1 MSSRAKLCTIG
12 CCGVLAVASA
22 FGIAHS
28 AGLDVSGAVSAEQ
41 PSGPAQGPSIA
52 QRTPSRTDN
61 PLWGI
66 PLEQLSATR
75 ERPLFS
81 PSRRPPPTEA
91 PLPAVVE
98 APVMQEPPA
107 PERPQLALVGTVVN
121 GDRGLA
127 VFVDT
132 SSKTP
137 LRIRTGADYQ
147 GWTLRLVEA
156 RSVTLQRGEDVTV
169 LTLLPAQA
177 PAQPTNSAN
186 ESFAQMPSTPTA
198 PPLAQAGPPFLSPES
213 RLLRMHQRQ
222 RSGRRQL

>member
-1 MSSRAKLCTIG
+1 MSSLAKLCMIG
-12 CCGVLAVASA
+12 CCSVLAVGSA

-28 AGLDVSGAVSAEQ
+28 TGLDVSEAVSAEQ
-41 PSGPAQGPSIA
+41 PSGSAQASSIA
-52 QRTPSRTDN
+52 QRPPSRTGN

-81 PSRRPPPTEA
+81 PSRRPPPTDV
-91 PLPAVVE
+91 PPPAVVA
-98 APVMQEPPA
+98 APVVQEPSV

-137 LRIRTGADYQ
+137 LRIRTGADYR

-169 LTLLPAQA
+169 LTLLPT

-186 ESFAQMPSTPTA
+186 ESSAQMPSTPTA

>member
-1 MSSRAKLCTIG
+1 MSSLARLCMIG
-12 CCGVLAVASA
+12 CCRVVTVASA

-28 AGLDVSGAVSAEQ
+28 AGLDISVAVSAEP
-41 PSGPAQGPSIA
+41 PSGLAQSSSIA
-52 QRTPSRTDN
+52 PRPPSRTGN

-81 PSRRPPPTEA
+81 PSRRPPPTE
-91 PLPAVVE
+91 PPPPAAVA
-98 APVMQEPPA
+98 APVVQEPPA

-127 VFVDT
+127 VLVDL

-147 GWTLRLVEA
+147 GWTLRHVEA

-169 LTLLPAQA
+169 LTLLPVPAQA
-177 PAQPTNSAN
+177 QPANTAN
-186 ESFAQMPSTPTA
+186 DSFAQMPSTPTA

-222 RSGRRQL
+222 RSGRRQF

>member
-1 MSSRAKLCTIG
+1 MSSLAKLCMIG
-12 CCGVLAVASA
+12 CCSVLAVGSA

-28 AGLDVSGAVSAEQ
+28 TGLDVSEAVSAEQ
-41 PSGPAQGPSIA
+41 PSGSAQASSIA
-52 QRTPSRTDN
+52 QRPPSRTGN

-81 PSRRPPPTEA
+81 PSRRPPPTDV
-91 PLPAVVE
+91 PPPAVVA
-98 APVMQEPPA
+98 APVVQEPSV

-127 VFVDT
+127 VFVDPG
-132 SSKTP
+132 SKTA

-169 LTLLPAQA
+169 LTLA
-177 PAQPTNSAN
+177 PAPGQPAN
-186 ESFAQMPSTPTA
+186 TVGESLAQMPSTPTA
-198 PPLAQAGPPFLSPES
+198 PPLAQAGPPYLSPES

>member
-1 MSSRAKLCTIG
+1 MSSLAKLCMIG
-12 CCGVLAVASA
+12 CCSVLAVGSA

-28 AGLDVSGAVSAEQ
+28 TGLDVSEAVSAEQ
-41 PSGPAQGPSIA
+41 PSGSAQASSIA
-52 QRTPSRTDN
+52 QRPPSRTGN

-81 PSRRPPPTEA
+81 PSRRPPPTDV
-91 PLPAVVE
+91 PPPAVVA
-98 APVMQEPPA
+98 APVVQEPSV

-137 LRIRTGADYQ
+137 LRIRTGADYR

-169 LTLLPAQA
+169 LTLLPT